1 MLPYALTALL
11 KGFEA
16 LSLTSVVSGFVA
28 MPQSLFEQAT
38 RAFVKVLVAIG
49 RVYAVALSV
58 NRDSPHPELLKGY
71 KRVALKAHPD
81 KGGTNEHFRALQTAK
96 EKWDALR
103 TTKAERPCGRRWE
116 NGGNATSLASAVGTG
131 SSKTQFRVRGC
142 SVLLTYQGF
151 SDQAAWKDFLD
162 FVRASLESWGV
173 QHWCATL
180 ERSGTGK
187 LHSHLVLQF
196 RSAVDRSVRSFAF
209 KGRLPNA
216 SVNDLLNEGVCR
228 KKLQQSVD
236 RGFFY
241 VWADKEGTERN
252 DSGQPC
258 VEGDYQP
265 VWTTARCRYAVLAK
279 WCDSLWR
286 QRKLSHERYEAY
298 LYLAREGVLP
308 RKRNLDAVRER
319 EHTLAEEEERVSAT
333 RRVRARFEAFELVPE
348 AQKWLDLFKEERDR
362 YPFLVVLGPSL
373 TRKTEWAKSLFQ
385 NPLQLDVGTLDHFP
399 DGMRAFDRNVH
410 DGVVLDDV
418 RDFGFLV
425 HHQEKL
431 QGKVDRV
438 VTFAET
444 PSGGYSYRRWLWRVP
459 FVVTANYTTKQRGL
473 LTTDDFLGNLDNRVL
488 VERQAGSTT
497 S

>member
-1 MLPYALTALL
+1 M
-11 KGFEA
+11 
-16 LSLTSVVSGFVA
+16 
-28 MPQSLFEQAT
+28 
-38 RAFVKVLVAIG
+38 KVLLAIG

-58 NRDSPHPELLKGY
+58 NRDSPHPELLKAY

-236 RGFFY
+236 RSFFLRLGRQGRNGEKRQWPTLCGRGLPTS
-241 VWADKEGTERN
+241 VDNCPLQVRGACEVVRQPLEATQVVTRALRSLPLLGQRGSAASKE
-252 DSGQPC
+252 
-258 VEGDYQP
+258 
-265 VWTTARCRYAVLAK
+265 
-279 WCDSLWR
+279 
-286 QRKLSHERYEAY
+286 KL
-298 LYLAREGVLP
+298 
-308 RKRNLDAVRER
+308 
-319 EHTLAEEEERVSAT
+319 
-333 RRVRARFEAFELVPE
+333 RRGPRARTHTG
-348 AQKWLDLFKEERDR
+348 RR
-362 YPFLVVLGPSL
+362 
-373 TRKTEWAKSLFQ
+373 R
-385 NPLQLDVGTLDHFP
+385 GTCQ
-399 DGMRAFDRNVH
+399 RNSSCQSSF
-410 DGVVLDDV
+410 
-418 RDFGFLV
+418 RSF
-425 HHQEKL
+425 
-431 QGKVDRV
+431 
-438 VTFAET
+438 
-444 PSGGYSYRRWLWRVP
+444 
-459 FVVTANYTTKQRGL
+459 
-473 LTTDDFLGNLDNRVL
+473 
-488 VERQAGSTT
+488 
-497 S
+497 